1 MSTTVTSIEIDTGRA
16 RERVSAEYL
25 DTTQCTTV
33 LVFAH
38 GAGAGIHHEFMT
50 RMSHALADEGIAT
63 LRFQF
68 PYMEKGRRAPDRQ
81 HVLTSSIAGAAKAAV
96 ELCAGRPLFVGGKS
110 MGGRMASIAA
120 ADAILEHARGLI
132 FFGFP
137 LHVAGKPSQK
147 RAAHLT
153 DVDLPMLFLQGT
165 RDRLADIGEIESVC
179 RVLANR
185 VTLETFEGAD
195 HSFGFLKSAGREAG
209 SIYPEIATVVRHWCH
224 AQNSSAT
231 P

>member
-1 MSTTVTSIEIDTGRA
+1 MKAMVTSIEIDTGRA
-16 RERVSAEYL
+16 RERVSAEFL
-25 DTTQCTTV
+25 DTANCTTV

-38 GAGAGIHHEFMT
+38 GAGAGMQHEFMT
-50 RMSHALADEGIAT
+50 KMSHALIDEGIAT

-81 HVLTSSIAGAAKAAV
+81 NVLTFSVAGAAKAAA

-120 ADAILEHARGLI
+120 ADGLLEHARGLI

-153 DVDLPMLFLQGT
+153 GVDLPILFLQGT
-165 RDRLADIGEIESVC
+165 RDRLADMSETESVC

-185 VTLETFEGAD
+185 VTLEKIEGAD
-195 HSFGFLKSAGREAG
+195 HSFGFLKSAGRDAG
-209 SIYPEIATVVRHWCH
+209 AVYPEIAAIVRHWCQ
-224 AQNSSAT
+224 AQRSSVT
-231 P
+231 T